1 MSASQILIILN
12 PMREAEE
19 NTAHWDQFWQQGEA
33 ACCDDRGSP
42 GHAEAVDKVWKRLF
56 ESVTAGAAVLDLC
69 TGNGSVLAIA
79 SASGNV
85 RGGLGVD
92 FALTRP
98 SLEQGF
104 DFLRASVTALPVA
117 DNSYDIVTSQF
128 GIEYT
133 PLEAS
138 MAEVARVLRRSG
150 QSVFVVHAANGVT
163 ATGARRQL
171 DDLDELLDER
181 QPFPAAREALDKVV
195 TLERAESPPDAAARA
210 DAEAAY
216 GRFYA
221 GLEWLGSAWQSRS
234 AGDVFRNTGELL
246 QHTFQ
251 HRQAFPL
258 ATLLGKVDETEA
270 SVGFHRDRLRAL
282 VDAARDRDGM
292 AELVE
297 LAARVGL
304 VDAAF
309 QPIDVDGQT
318 LAWRFVARGRGE
330 QS

>member
-1 MSASQILIILN
+1 MY
-12 PMREAEE
+12 EAEE

-42 GHAEAVDKVWKRLF
+42 VHAQAVERVWTSLF
-56 ESVTAGAAVLDLC
+56 ESAAAGSSVLDMC
-69 TGNGSVLAIA
+69 TGNGGVLAIA
-79 SASGNV
+79 SGIGNIA
-85 RGGLGVD
+85 GGLGVD
-92 FALTRP
+92 FARTNP
-98 SLEQGF
+98 SLAPGF
-104 DFLRASVTALPVA
+104 EFLRASVTALPLE
-117 DNSYDIVTSQF
+117 DKSFDIVTSQF

-133 PLEAS
+133 PIEAS
-138 MAEVARVLRRSG
+138 MAEVARVLKPSG
-150 QSVFVVHAANGVT
+150 QSVFLIHATDGAT
-163 ATGARRQL
+163 ATGARGQL

-195 TLERAESPPDAAARA
+195 TLERAGASPAAAARA

-221 GLEWLGSAWQSRS
+221 LLEWLGQQWQGRS

-258 ATLLGKVDETEA
+258 ATLLGKVDETES
-270 SVGFHRDRLRAL
+270 SVSFHRARLQAL
-282 VDAARDRDGM
+282 VDAARDEAGM

-297 LAARVGL
+297 LATGLGL
-304 VDAAF
+304 VEADFEA
-309 QPIDVDGQT
+309 IEVGGQT
-318 LAWRFVARGRGE
+318 VAWRFTARRPGE
-330 QS
+330 DA